1 MADYTVSNVNAIDER
16 DYLPNTGASNGN
28 NNSSTAD
35 ASNGDLN
42 NSRTAD
48 ASNGNGISSN
58 ADETN
63 GKGNS
68 GKADAS
74 NGNDKSIMADETNG
88 KGNSRTTD
96 ASNENRN
103 SLTGDASNGNGK
115 SSTVDPSN
123 ENDNSCITD
132 EPKRNDNSRIADE
145 TNGKGNSSTT
155 DASNGNGKSIISD
168 ETNGKGN
175 SSTTDA
181 SNENINVS
189 TTNASNGNDN
199 SSITDESQ
207 GNDDSSTADSSH
219 GNDNPSKDDE
229 SPSSADKAQSTIE
242 SACAVDGGQPTCFAN
257 SPTESP
263 RSIPP
268 NVSDNRS
275 IDNSLQTTKN
285 DTNYSRGKIIY
296 SRVGHSSVPQPNLLR
311 SSSKKHRIKN
321 TNQPHNDSYDHGIN
335 DTDTHLPNMQYQMT
349 KKMQRHAEASKDMLF
364 RVFENVIKIIEEYE
378 NRIDEQQIPSSHIQ
392 IPDKPNRT
400 DDDVRIIVE
409 AQLLVFEFH
418 KNSCP
423 PEVTDDVIKMLRE
436 NVIMWAA
443 VRDCPTSC
451 TDKYIAKLYEI
462 LVSGKT
468 DHAVIDKLGE
478 RVSAS
483 TIQKTLPLIMKGKGI
498 SMQLD
503 ASYENNPDKKAEHP
517 KIRQTGNPLEKGAE
531 RILQAN
537 KNLFEYIV
545 EDVPSLALR

>member
-268 NVSDNRS
+268 NVSA
-275 IDNSLQTTKN
+275 
-285 DTNYSRGKIIY
+285 
-296 SRVGHSSVPQPNLLR
+296 NLLR